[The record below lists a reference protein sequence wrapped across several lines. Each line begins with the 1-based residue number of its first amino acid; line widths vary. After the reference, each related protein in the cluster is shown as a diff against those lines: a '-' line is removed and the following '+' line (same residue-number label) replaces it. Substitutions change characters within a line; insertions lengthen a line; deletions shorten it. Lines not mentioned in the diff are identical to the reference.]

1 MIYGLVPVGGKG
13 LRLGLPFPKELL
25 PQKGFLE
32 YKPLIAHTTEKMEE
46 AGARVIYFI
55 HGTELKQGIVDYYS
69 DTAKYVHVLQTTS
82 GFANVLKDFYD
93 ACDLKKNDQVLFGL
107 PDSVYE
113 GNLFKAMVEK
123 PGLVCGLFITSPET
137 KVDRLD
143 MRRKV
148 FWIKSE
154 KTPHNQDWFWG
165 VLKFDYITM
174 KECHAAIT
182 PAVLVNASCIT
193 EIGQFLNMTFFRE
206 VRGGNYLDLGTWVNY
221 NKYLIDYKEQ

>member
-55 HGTELKQGIVDYYS
+55 HGVELKQGIVDHYS
-69 DTAKYVHVLQTTS
+69 DKSKYVHVLQKTP
-82 GFANVLKDFYD
+82 GFANVLGDFYH
-93 ACDLKKNDQVLFGL
+93 ACDLKQDDQVLFGL

-113 GNLFKAMVEK
+113 GNLFKEMVDK
-123 PGLVCGLFITSPET
+123 PELVCGLFTTSDDT

-143 MRRKV
+143 LEGKHFFTKAEKV
-148 FWIKSE
+148 PATQE
-154 KTPHNQDWFWG
+154 WFWG
-165 VLKFDYITM
+165 VLKFDAPTLQQ
-174 KECHAAIT
+174 AIKYLPVYT
-182 PAVLVNASCIT
+182 EVGSIVNQFPFSC
-193 EIGQFLNMTFFRE
+193 
-206 VRGGNYLDLGTWVNY
+206 VKGGSYLDLGTWINY
-221 NKYLIDYKEQ
+221 NKYLIDYKE

>member
-32 YKPLIAHTTEKMEE
+32 YKPLIAHTTEKMIA

-69 DTAKYVHVLQTTS
+69 NPARFIHIVQKTP

-93 ACDLKKNDQVLFGL
+93 ACDLKKDDQVLFGL

-113 GNLFKAMVEK
+113 GNLFKEMVAT
-123 PGLVCGLFITSPET
+123 PGIVCGLFTTSDDAN
-137 KVDRLD
+137 VDRLGLD
-143 MRRKV
+143 SKYFQVKV
-148 FWIKSE
+148 CKAE
-154 KTPHNQDWFWG
+154 CNQEWFWG
-165 VLKFDYITM
+165 VLKFTGEYINLIV
-174 KECHAAIT
+174 KYNLDL
-182 PAVLVNASCIT
+182 PNPDK
-193 EIGQFLNMTFFRE
+193 EIGSILNGYNTFK
-206 VRGGNYLDLGTWVNY
+206 VKGGSYLDLGTWVNY
-221 NKYLIDYKEQ
+221 NKYLIDYKE

>member
-55 HGTELKQGIVDYYS
+55 HGAELKQGIVDYYS
-69 DTAKYVHVLQTTS
+69 DSAKYVHVLQKTL

-93 ACDLKKNDQVLFGL
+93 ACDLKNDDQVLFGL

-113 GNLFKAMVEK
+113 GNLFKEMVNA
-123 PGLVCGLFITSPET
+123 PGIVCGLFTTSDDT
-137 KVDRLD
+137 KVDRLG
-143 MRRKV
+143 MGSRYFQV
-148 FWIKSE
+148 KSV
-154 KTPHNQDWFWG
+154 KKQDNQSWFWG
-165 VLKFDYITM
+165 VLKFTGEMIHCICDS
-174 KECHAAIT
+174 ELHQ
-182 PAVLVNASCIT
+182 PALVT
-193 EIGQFLNMTFFRE
+193 EIGHILNNYNYNR
-206 VRGGNYLDLGTWVNY
+206 VYGSSYLDLGTWINY
-221 NKYLIDYKEQ
+221 NKYLIDYKE